1 MGARD
6 DFTGQQKPA
15 ARGWFV
21 DLLQKLGIVKARPE
35 EQELSAPAVEAQD
48 EPVQRPQWSVR
59 SLRASLRERLGWAQ
73 SDSQPL
79 ASDPQQLLEQPEE
92 CVRPR
97 LDPPVRTFTRLGQ
110 LLPYECWDPET
121 ELFFIAG
128 QKEYTLESVGFALEL
143 SPQIGASPEM
153 ADYLSSLFQTGAPA
167 GTGISVH
174 LVGSPDLTA
183 YFDAIRAASLS
194 PETTDD
200 PLLKA
205 QRAFFKELEAR
216 RIAHYAKG
224 AIGGLMKESNFRA
237 RDLRAV
243 CTVVVPVPSSI
254 AGAEPEVTEFM
265 RAPGRADFLQNVL
278 MVRETFISTLKAYHL
293 YASTW
298 GPDELINWTALLLNM
313 PQTHAGEFPRL
324 QYDPG
329 RPLREQIVSAQT
341 RTTESQVALQFDD
354 GTNPPIM
361 ARALSVRSFP
371 KQFALSMMSELL
383 GSTTNPTLAYP
394 CPFVLTLGVQTVEFD
409 SEKNRTVMK
418 AARATQVADSPLAR
432 FQPDVHE
439 RKADWDIAL
448 HAFNEGK
455 GTIKMYLQ
463 LMLFAP
469 PKDMP
474 KAEQAARAIWRH
486 CGFDLAV
493 DRCMHKLSLL
503 ASLPM
508 TFGPLLQADMKAA
521 WRLTTKTVSNAAN
534 MMPCVAES
542 CGLGR
547 PILTLLGRRG
557 QVQAYDLLANPS
569 GNFNG
574 IVVGTS
580 GSGKSN
586 FMAEMAMRTLAVGG
600 KVFIID
606 VGHNYEK
613 LCKMVPGGQYLEFD
627 PHSKISLNPFSLVE
641 DLNEDMELL
650 KPMLGQMISP
660 SAPLSDYEFS
670 QIDINVRQLWAEF
683 GRATTVTMLAERL
696 KKACYQGGSRE
707 AFGVESEVPSEQCD
721 PRIRDL
727 GVQLFPFTSEGAY
740 GRFFEGEANVDLR
753 SNFVVLEL
761 EALTAV
767 KDLQAVVLLML
778 MYQIMRV
785 MYRGDRKQPILCI
798 IDEAWAL
805 LHGGQAG
812 RFIEEGYR
820 RARRYRGMFMT
831 GTQGVGD
838 YFKSD
843 SARATFENAD
853 WMFLLRQKP
862 ESIEEL
868 AKSGK
873 LLVDDY
879 TKSLLRSV
887 TTRQG
892 QYSEV
897 FVRCGD
903 QPASVGRLFMDPFS
917 QLTFSSKAED
927 FAAVRDYV
935 NKGFGMADA
944 VHAVLRDRGITA

>member
-1 MGARD
+1 
-6 DFTGQQKPA
+6 
-15 ARGWFV
+15 
-21 DLLQKLGIVKARPE
+21 
-35 EQELSAPAVEAQD
+35 
-48 EPVQRPQWSVR
+48 VQ
-59 SLRASLRERLGWAQ
+59 ASLR
-73 SDSQPL
+73 SDSANQAPTEEGSIL
-79 ASDPQQLLEQPEE
+79 ARWYRRLVAWLRKLFADEGAKGLPPTADPHAPAENPAD

-97 LDPPVRTFTRLGQ
+97 LDKPVRAFSRLGQ
-110 LLPYECWDPET
+110 LLPYESWDPQT
-121 ELFFIAG
+121 GLFFIAG
-128 QKEYTLESVGFALEL
+128 TKPYTVESVGFALEL

-153 ADYLSSLFQTGAPA
+153 ADYLASLFQTGAPP
-167 GTGISVH
+167 GTGVSVH

-183 YFDAIRAASLS
+183 FFKAMRDTSLS
-194 PETTDD
+194 PDTTDD

-205 QRAFFKELEAR
+205 QRAFLKEMEER
-216 RIAHYAKG
+216 RIAHYTKG
-224 AIGGLMKESNFRA
+224 ASSGLMHDSNFRA
-237 RDLRAV
+237 RDLRVV
-243 CTVVVPVPSSI
+243 CAVVVPVPSSL
-254 AGAEPEVTEFM
+254 GGPQPEVSAFLK
-265 RAPGRADFLQNVL
+265 AAGCADFLQEVQ

-293 YASTW
+293 YGHTW
-298 GPDELINWTALLLNM
+298 GPDELINWAALLLN
-313 PQTHAGEFPRL
+313 PQKTAAGEFPRL
-324 QYDPG
+324 VYDPG
-329 RPLREQIVSAQT
+329 RPLREQMVASDT
-341 RTTESQVALQFDD
+341 RTTESHLSLLFDD
-354 GTNPPIM
+354 GTNPPIL
-361 ARALSVRSFP
+361 ARALSVRSYP
-371 KQFALSMMSELL
+371 KEFALSMMSELL
-383 GSTTNPTLAYP
+383 GSSTNPTLAYP
-394 CPFVLTLGVQTVEFD
+394 CPFVLTLGVQTVDFD
-409 SEKNRTVMK
+409 AEKNRTVLK
-418 AARATQVADSPLAR
+418 AARATQIAESPLGR

-439 RKADWDIAL
+439 RKADWDLAL
-448 HAFNEGK
+448 QAFNDGK
-455 GTIKMYLQ
+455 GTVKMHLQ
-463 LMLFAP
+463 LMLFAS
-469 PKDMP
+469 PKEMP
-474 KAEQAARAIWRH
+474 KAEQAARAIWRY
-486 CGFDLAV
+486 CGFDLTV

-508 TFGPLLQADMKAA
+508 TFGPLLQADMRMAM
-521 WRLTTKTVSNAAN
+521 RLTTKTVSNAAHL
-534 MMPCVAES
+534 MPCVSES
-542 CGLGR
+542 CGIGR
-547 PILTLLGRRG
+547 PVLNLLGRRG
-557 QVQAYDLLANPS
+557 QAQGFDLLANPS
-569 GNFNG
+569 GNYNS
-574 IVVGTS
+574 IVIGVS
-580 GSGKSN
+580 GAGKSN
-586 FMAEMAMRTLAVGG
+586 FMAELAMRTLAVGG

-606 VGHNYEK
+606 VGHSYEK

-707 AFGVESEVPSEQCD
+707 AFGLEAEVPSEQCD

-740 GRFFEGEANVDLR
+740 GRFFEGEANVDLN

-767 KDLQAVVLLML
+767 KDLQAVVLLTL

-820 RARRYRGMFMT
+820 RARRYRGMFVT
-831 GTQGVGD
+831 GTQTVGD

-843 SARATFENAD
+843 SARAAFDNAD

-873 LLVDDY
+873 LLMDDY
-879 TKSLLRSV
+879 TKSMLRSV

-903 QPASVGRLFMDPFS
+903 QPPSVGRLFMDPFS

-935 NKGFGMADA
+935 NKGYGMTDA
-944 VHAVLRDRGITA
+944 VNAVLRDRGIPA